1 MITQQEFLLKSMDAI
16 AQKGWKIEA
25 FEHPLFD
32 LLFPDGLFHAA
43 TVYFEW
49 TCKETFAALEEKDTK
64 DLKTFAKIRLAVMT
78 RFEVLSPYRKVEK
91 VLFYYLLKHP
101 KGAFFLYKIID
112 QIWWWAGDKSLD
124 HNFYTKRALLAGVYT
139 SAFLTFLEDDSLEL
153 IKTQAKLDLR
163 LSQVGQIPQLKA
175 KIKSLLGLR
184 S

>member
-1 MITQQEFLLKSMDAI
+1 MTNIPFPELVIKFSK
-16 AQKGWKIEA
+16 
-25 FEHPLFD
+25 FE
-32 LLFPDGLFHAA
+32 
-43 TVYFEW
+43 
-49 TCKETFAALEEKDTK
+49 
-64 DLKTFAKIRLAVMT
+64 IIN
-78 RFEVLSPYRKVEK
+78 
-91 VLFYYLLKHP
+91 
-101 KGAFFLYKIID
+101 KIID